1 MYEKHDMWYIV
12 KCFAHWGKWRNA
24 STSNTRSF
32 WVTPV
37 DTRQLQGRD
46 YVRYVSRSQG
56 EKWISHLP
64 QNRSGAAA
72 NMPSGAEIFLNSC
85 TFIRH
90 VEKLDFTGW
99 LVLKKARLQSWG
111 TTCHSNTYSI
121 LIPFLFHSYSILI
134 KVSALDLQPPMSA
147 LLHGT
152 FAGTPWTSKR
162 CWQQSTPN
170 CCICA
175 KNYPQKKTI
184 NVIIVYA
191 YKMHRYFYMYIYIYI
206 TIELYMSMYKYDIS
220 RSSHW
225 QTPSRVP
232 PGVSRWGND
241 CPEADPWNEKIRWRG
256 SPHLRSQPP

>member
-32 WVTPV
+32 WVTPF

-121 LIPFLFHSYSILI
+121 LIPFLSRFPPLI
-134 KVSALDLQPPMSA
+134 SSLQCQLSCME
-147 LLHGT
+147 LLLERLEPQRD
-152 FAGTPWTSKR
+152 AGNSPRQTVAYVRKT
-162 CWQQSTPN
+162 T
-170 CCICA
+170 
-175 KNYPQKKTI
+175 PQKNDKC
-184 NVIIVYA
+184 Y
-191 YKMHRYFYMYIYIYI
+191 YCLCIY
-206 TIELYMSMYKYDIS
+206 
-220 RSSHW
+220 
-225 QTPSRVP
+225 
-232 PGVSRWGND
+232 N
-241 CPEADPWNEKIRWRG
+241 A
-256 SPHLRSQPP
+256 